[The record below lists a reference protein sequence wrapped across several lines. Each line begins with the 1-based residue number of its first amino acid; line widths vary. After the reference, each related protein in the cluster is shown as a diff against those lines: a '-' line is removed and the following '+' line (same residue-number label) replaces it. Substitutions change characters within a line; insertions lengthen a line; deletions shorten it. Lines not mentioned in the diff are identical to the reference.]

1 MTNERK
7 KDFTMRITQA
17 NKTEMIVILYE
28 MVLAY
33 LDDAEDTF
41 EDRDAFKESIKK
53 TRECMNELMNSLDYQ
68 FELSQMLFRLYVFI
82 GKTLTAAVAHHVRE
96 PLAGVRAI
104 IEKLHSAYQEVSN
117 QDHSGSVMENTQT
130 VYAGLTYGRRSLNE
144 NCYSVVNRG
153 YFA

>member
-33 LDDAEDTF
+33 LDDAEDSF
-41 EDRDAFKESIKK
+41 EDREAFKESIKK
-53 TRECMNELMNSLDYQ
+53 TRECMNELMNSLDYH
-68 FELSQMLFRLYVFI
+68 FELSHMLFGLYVFI
-82 GKTLTAAVAHHVRE
+82 GKTLTAAVSHHVKE
-96 PLAGVRAI
+96 PLAGVRSI
-104 IEKLHSAYQEVSN
+104 VEKLHDAYSEISG

-130 VYAGLTYGRRSLNE
+130 VYAGLTYGRGSLNE

>member
-68 FELSQMLFRLYVFI
+68 FELSQMLFGLYIFI
-82 GKTLTAAVAHHVRE
+82 GKTLTAAASHHVKE
-96 PLAGVRAI
+96 PLAGVRSI
-104 IEKLHSAYQEVSN
+104 VEKLHSAYQEVSG
-117 QDHSGSVMENTQT
+117 QDHSESVMANTQT
-130 VYAGLTYGRRSLNE
+130 VYAGLTYGRGSLNE
-144 NCYSVVNRG
+144 NCYVRANRG

>member
-33 LDDAEDTF
+33 LDDAENAF
-41 EDRDAFKESIKK
+41 EDREAFKESIKK

-68 FELSQMLFRLYVFI
+68 YDLSQMLFGLYVFI
-82 GKTLTAAVAHHVRE
+82 GKTLTAAASHHVKE
-96 PLAGVRAI
+96 PLDGVRSI
-104 IEKLHSAYQEVSN
+104 VEKLHSAYQHVSG
-117 QDHSGSVMENTQT
+117 QDHSGSVMANTQT
-130 VYAGLTYGRRSLNE
+130 VYAGLTYGRGALNE
-144 NCYSVVNRG
+144 NCYSTANRG
-153 YFA
+153 YLA